1 MADGI
6 QTANGKAF
14 EYACLIALYEML
26 CNEQQIVIEDTAPLY
41 TAKKHYEQ
49 MDEILKQKLDKA
61 ASAAARVIVPL
72 EPQLKYPGIHGPL
85 YLTLQTDAQG
95 QQGDVRDVLCL
106 RRQNS
111 WEVGLS
117 CKHNHDAVKHS
128 RLSDKIDF
136 GKEWFDI
143 SCSENYFNE
152 ILPLFSELRDIRD
165 TSKKSGAPAL
175 WSEIADKEDKY
186 YIPILRAFIQELK
199 RLDAEN
205 PNTIPKLLIHYL
217 IGKNDFYK
225 VITDDAKQYT
235 RVEAINING
244 SLNRSAEGRSSLAKV
259 DKLKLPTRFY
269 HVDFKP
275 NSKNT
280 IEVVCDEGWTVSMRI
295 HNASSKIEP
304 SLKFDVKLI
313 SLPGT
318 IYAETEPWL

>member
-6 QTANGKAF
+6 HTANGKAF
-14 EYACLIALYEML
+14 EYACLIALYETL
-26 CNEQQIVIEDTAPLY
+26 CKEQAVVIEDTIPLY

-49 MDEILKQKLDKA
+49 MDLVLKQKLDKA
-61 ASAAARVIVPL
+61 AAAAIRVIIPL
-72 EPQLKYPGIHGPL
+72 EPQLKYPSFNSPL

-111 WEVGLS
+111 WEIGLS

-136 GKEWFDI
+136 GKDWFNI
-143 SCSENYFNE
+143 PCSKEYFDV
-152 ILPLFSELRDIRD
+152 IIPLFSELRTMRDI
-165 TSKKSGAPAL
+165 SKKSKSTAL
-175 WSEIADKEDKY
+175 WSDVSDKEEKY
-186 YIPILRAFIQELK
+186 YVPILQAFMDELR
-199 RLDAEN
+199 RLDIEH

-244 SLNRSAEGRSSLAKV
+244 TLNRSAEGRGSLAKV

-269 HVDFKP
+269 HVGFKP

-313 SLPGT
+313 SLPST
-318 IYAETEPWL
+318 IYAETEAWS